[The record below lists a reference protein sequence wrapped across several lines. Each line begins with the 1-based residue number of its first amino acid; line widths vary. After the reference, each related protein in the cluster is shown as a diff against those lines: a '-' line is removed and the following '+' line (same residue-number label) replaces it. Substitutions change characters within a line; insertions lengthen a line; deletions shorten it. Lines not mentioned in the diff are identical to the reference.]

1 MRRRSLADDEFVG
14 RLRLSVTRLARLLR
28 QQDVGDMTPTV
39 AATLATIA
47 REGPLTLGELAAAE
61 QVAPP
66 TVTKVTT
73 KLEAAGLIDRIVDPT
88 DRRVCR
94 VELSDSGR
102 EQVEVNRSRR
112 TAWLADRLS
121 QLSPEEQQRLV
132 AAVDVLE
139 RLTTAPRPIDAP

>member
-1 MRRRSLADDEFVG
+1 MRGGPPDDEFVG

-28 QQDVGDMTPTV
+28 QQDEGDMTPTV

-66 TVTKVTT
+66 TVTKVTA
-73 KLEAAGLIDRIVDPT
+73 KLEAAGLIDRIVDSS

-94 VELSDSGR
+94 VALSDAGR
-102 EQVEVNRSRR
+102 KQVELNRSRR

-121 QLSPEEQQRLV
+121 LLSPDEQQRLV
-132 AAVDVLE
+132 AALDVLE
-139 RLTTAPRPIDAP
+139 HLTTAPRPVDAP